1 MRNMK
6 KVFLASSVALM
17 LLTACQNS
25 DSSQQENQKKT
36 SQADNKKDEKHTSKH
51 QTENNEKQNKTSG
64 QQHSDKE
71 DKGQTKS
78 SAGQLSDKTKLALI
92 FYANPKGKY
101 SLTKNEILTGKYKRQ
116 GTGDNDVKQI
126 VDFGLVPYEN
136 ISQAP
141 DGMKFY
147 MVYPDKGSYRTVV
160 GVNNDK
166 IYIGATQS
174 PIRNYQDALK
184 SGDEYDLNKV
194 YTENKNNRSLPEME
208 NKIKITQKDP
218 RMDESDTERK
228 QRELKE
234 SGTEMAHAR
243 SQLFDQIA
251 QLEGAPANKDYL
263 WDNIKMTKDS
273 WSINYRNQDGEIL
286 GTYKLQGKKMIKED
300 QNGNQVK
307 SAPIKNDSAS

>member
-92 FYANPKGKY
+92 FYADPKGKY

-194 YTENKNNRSLPEME
+194 YTENKNNRSLPEM
-208 NKIKITQKDP
+208 
-218 RMDESDTERK
+218 
-228 QRELKE
+228 
-234 SGTEMAHAR
+234 AHAR
-243 SQLFDQIA
+243 SQIFDQIA